1 MGTVMPITSSHARTG
16 GGAARQRGVT
26 LMLAIFVIL
35 ALTFAVLGL
44 VYFVRYGSEVASNTA
59 VHTEAIQATDIG
71 LEAANTSLQLHT
83 GYPEASNMA
92 GIPWWYSPA
101 QTTLGPPKPPPVS
114 FWTGCAPKAC
124 GATSVVINGV
134 RFNVEYV
141 VAPSGIPPAILNGA
155 SQASSATTS
164 YMTYL
169 AYVNAQLSNTGLT
182 TAESHNMNA
191 DIEATIR
198 KVA

>member
-1 MGTVMPITSSHARTG
+1 MFITRRHAGITN
-16 GGAARQRGVT
+16 GAARQGGVT
-26 LMLAIFVIL
+26 LMLAIFVIM

-44 VYFVRYGSEVASNTA
+44 VYFVRFGSEVASNSA

-71 LEAANTSLQLHT
+71 LEAANAQLQQL
-83 GYPEASNMA
+83 GGFPEASNMA
-92 GIPWWYSPA
+92 GVSWWYTPV
-101 QTTLGPPKPPPVS
+101 QTSLGPPKPPPVS
-114 FWTGCAPKAC
+114 FWATCAPKAC

-134 RFNVEYV
+134 TFNVEYV
-141 VAPSGIPPAILNGA
+141 VSPSGLPPAILNGA

-169 AYVNAQLSNTGLT
+169 AYVNARLSSNGL
-182 TAESHNMNA
+182 AAGESHNMNA
-191 DIEATIR
+191 DIQATLR